1 MSKPKET
8 IDDKESVVGED
19 WCHFHVLVTIIFVSW
34 YNLWATIWTHYLE
47 ELFQKDIHKWL
58 ESFCPKWFCQKGECP
73 TWCNNINQVSDTS
86 LHYHQVIYFNLIIL
100 LYFITIQPA
109 IIYFTNHGKH

>member
-1 MSKPKET
+1 
-8 IDDKESVVGED
+8 
-19 WCHFHVLVTIIFVSW
+19 
-34 YNLWATIWTHYLE
+34 
-47 ELFQKDIHKWL
+47 
-58 ESFCPKWFCQKGECP
+58 
-73 TWCNNINQVSDTS
+73 VSDTS